1 MKQNN
6 KRHILWRYALV
17 VGFMLLFSSMIIWNM
32 FKLTVVQADA
42 WNAKAKT
49 VLDSITSIPP
59 ERGKLLADDG
69 TVLSA
74 NLQFYVVRID
84 WFAQGFRLD
93 SLKNN
98 IGPLCDSLAR
108 FDNTMSAAEW
118 RQKIL
123 GDRKEILATA
133 KKTLP
138 NGKKGRKNRDYKLF
152 PYMLTHMEY
161 ERVRQFPFLCR
172 AKNKNGFYYEKHSR
186 RMKPYG
192 DMAARSIGTV
202 GLDSLSSSI
211 HGRSGLEMA
220 LD

>member
-17 VGFMLLFSSMIIWNM
+17 VGFMLLFSAMIIWNM

-98 IGPLCDSLAR
+98 IGPLCVSLAA
-108 FDNTMSAAEW
+108 FDPSMTAIEW
-118 RQKIL
+118 RKKL
-123 GDRKEILATA
+123 LEDRKNILDA
-133 KKTLP
+133 
-138 NGKKGRKNRDYKLF
+138 
-152 PYMLTHMEY
+152 
-161 ERVRQFPFLCR
+161 
-172 AKNKNGFYYEKHSR
+172 AKNPPPG
-186 RMKPYG
+186 
-192 DMAARSIGTV
+192 
-202 GLDSLSSSI
+202 
-211 HGRSGLEMA
+211 
-220 LD
+220 